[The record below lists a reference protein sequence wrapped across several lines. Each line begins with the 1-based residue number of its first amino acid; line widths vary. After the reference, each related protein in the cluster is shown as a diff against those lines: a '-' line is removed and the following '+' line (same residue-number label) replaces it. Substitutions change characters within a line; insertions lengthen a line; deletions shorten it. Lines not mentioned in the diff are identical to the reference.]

1 MVARITT
8 PSSLHKSLNYH
19 EQKVQQGTAV
29 CIGENG
35 FLLPFQQMN
44 FYDKKQGFE
53 NRNRLNERASTKT
66 LHVSLNFSPLENYT
80 DIFLLRTA
88 TEYMERIGFGEQPYL
103 VYQHRDAGHPHIHIL
118 ASTIRADGTRINT
131 HNIGRNQSEIARRF
145 LEEKYNLVKAENQRM
160 NAPKQVIPF
169 DLKRV
174 EYGRSEIR
182 QGIANVLKGV
192 LGTYNYTSLP
202 HLNAILKQYNILAD
216 RGLEDGFM
224 YAKKGLLYRVLDTNG
239 HKIGVPI
246 KASQLPGS
254 PTLSNLEKRFE
265 KNEKL
270 REPLRQS
277 LRQLIDKAMDDR
289 PSSIADLARMLANLQ
304 VTVVPRQNP
313 EGKMYGISF
322 VDNLHKSVFN
332 GSEIGRQYSVHGLLK
347 QMNPIEKLRQ
357 QMNHDAGTGSIEFN
371 GLSMVADLL
380 KPENEFNP
388 TPYQIKKR
396 KRKRKI

>member
-1 MVARITT
+1 
-8 PSSLHKSLNYH
+8 
-19 EQKVQQGTAV
+19 
-29 CIGENG
+29 
-35 FLLPFQQMN
+35 
-44 FYDKKQGFE
+44 
-53 NRNRLNERASTKT
+53 
-66 LHVSLNFSPLENYT
+66 
-80 DIFLLRTA
+80 
-88 TEYMERIGFGEQPYL
+88 MERIGFGEQPYL

-313 EGKMYGISF
+313 EGKM
-322 VDNLHKSVFN
+322 
-332 GSEIGRQYSVHGLLK
+332 
-347 QMNPIEKLRQ
+347 
-357 QMNHDAGTGSIEFN
+357 
-371 GLSMVADLL
+371 
-380 KPENEFNP
+380 
-388 TPYQIKKR
+388 
-396 KRKRKI
+396 